1 MITLKNGH
9 EIPYDKNID
18 RFFHNLVES
27 IIHES
32 ISTASP
38 GAADAAPAG
47 TEEGR
52 ITETVLREIMDNCI
66 FVTQQVFKLSS
77 IDENLGRFLVTGFL
91 FNLVILLYRGFEKDV
106 GNDAQGTEDAQ
117 VH

>member
-32 ISTASP
+32 VSTASD
-38 GAADAAPAG
+38 GAADAVQAG

-52 ITETVLREIMDNCI
+52 ITESVLREIMDNCI
-66 FVTQQVFKLSS
+66 FVTHQVFKLSS

-91 FNLVILLYRGFEKDV
+91 FNLVILLYRGFE
-106 GNDAQGTEDAQ
+106 NDAGGGAHGKDEAQ

>member
-1 MITLKNGH
+1 MAI
-9 EIPYDKNID
+9 ERR
-18 RFFHNLVES
+18 RFQRVPFDVDV
-27 IIHES
+27 
-32 ISTASP
+32 AYRP
-38 GAADAAPAG
+38 AADAAPAG

-52 ITETVLREIMDNCI
+52 ITEAVLREIMDNCI
-66 FVTQQVFKLSS
+66 FVTHQVFKLSS